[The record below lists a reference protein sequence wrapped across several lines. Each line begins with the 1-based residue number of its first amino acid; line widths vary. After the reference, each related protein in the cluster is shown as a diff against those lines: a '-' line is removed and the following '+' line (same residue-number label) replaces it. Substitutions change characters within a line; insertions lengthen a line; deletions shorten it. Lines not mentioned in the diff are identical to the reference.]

1 MIIAAIR
8 DPATRRTLITD
19 ESFRGGLMPPS
30 PVPTGRPAV
39 LVRTDHRNSLTAAV
53 ANGVATRLSST
64 VLTKPCCDRP
74 ISCVFFF
81 LSFSYHGFD
90 FESWPYYGPSISLWG
105 LSCYRLHRH
114 RGQHLQHG
122 PTRFA

>member
-19 ESFRGGLMPPS
+19 ESFRGGLMPSS

-64 VLTKPCCDRP
+64 ACAHQTVLRSSDFM
-74 ISCVFFF
+74 CVF
-81 LSFSYHGFD
+81 LSFFQ
-90 FESWPYYGPSISLWG
+90 
-105 LSCYRLHRH
+105 LSRI
-114 RGQHLQHG
+114 
-122 PTRFA
+122 RF